1 MSKYRTRF
9 LIFGTTLGFF
19 LAGLGWAMGN
29 YYLVAAGVVI
39 LAAGVSTMTMPSPT
53 IFLTLW

>member
-1 MSKYRTRF
+1 MSKYRTYF

-39 LAAGVSTMTMPSPT
+39 LAAGVSTMTMPTPT
-53 IFLTLW
+53 IF

>member
-1 MSKYRTRF
+1 MSKYKTYY
-9 LIFGTTLGFF
+9 LIFGTTVGFI

-39 LAAGVSTMTMPSPT
+39 LAAGVSTMTMPTPT
-53 IFLTLW
+53 IF